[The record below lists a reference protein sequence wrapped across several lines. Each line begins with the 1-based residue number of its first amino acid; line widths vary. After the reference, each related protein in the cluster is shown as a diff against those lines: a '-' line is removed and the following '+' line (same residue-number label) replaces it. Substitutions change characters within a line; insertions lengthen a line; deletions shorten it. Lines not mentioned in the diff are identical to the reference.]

1 MSCQFQ
7 VSILL
12 QCLNCRQIVFA
23 RHICHQVNSKYRYC
37 VCVGVKVANKDQ
49 DEATFRV

>member
-12 QCLNCRQIVFA
+12 QCFNCRKILFA
-23 RHICHQVNSKYRYC
+23 RYICRQVNSKYRYY
-37 VCVGVKVANKDQ
+37 VCLGVKVANKDQ